1 MSERELIDTY
11 DDAGRP
17 TGVVE
22 RAVAHRDGLW
32 HRAVHVWLV
41 TAEGALVVQ
50 RRSAEK
56 RHWPGLLDV
65 SAAGHIL
72 AGESWTAGLRE
83 ADEELGVTLAAAQVI
98 DAGERREVL
107 HLPGMLDREIVRTAV
122 ARCGQPLE
130 RYRLGSEVSAVIA
143 IDLDDAEALFR
154 SEGAAARC
162 RAVTR
167 TRSEVVAVSAGD
179 FVARPPEYYLAVV
192 DRARRVVD
200 GAHTARALPDVGT

>member
-1 MSERELIDTY
+1 
-11 DDAGRP
+11 
-17 TGVVE
+17 
-22 RAVAHRDGLW
+22 
-32 HRAVHVWLV
+32 
-41 TAEGALVVQ
+41 
-50 RRSAEK
+50 
-56 RHWPGLLDV
+56 
-65 SAAGHIL
+65 
-72 AGESWTAGLRE
+72 LRE

-107 HLPGMLDREIVRTAV
+107 HLPGMLDREIVRTAF